1 MSFLE
6 ILRSALAG
14 LTTNKLRSLLTILGI
29 FIGVGAVI
37 VLTAIGQ
44 GAQVYIQGE
53 IQGLGTN
60 SINVAPKTR
69 TDGAPGRPLSQADA
83 AALSDPQGAPDVA
96 TVSPVVTTSAQAAAD
111 GRTGTVS
118 VSGTLPSYLPGT
130 NATVE
135 LGRAFTDRD
144 LAEVAN
150 VVVLGRDS
158 ADTLFGTGS
167 DPIDRTVLLDNVP
180 FRVIGVLKA
189 SDGGFGGPVNA
200 GIAPLTTV
208 QSALTGF
215 GDLNQI
221 VVQTTSAQ
229 AQPAAEAEVASILDR
244 RHGITSEAESDY
256 RLISSRQLL
265 SALDGVLGTFT
276 LLLAAIASISLLV
289 GGVGITNIML
299 VSVTERTREIG
310 IRKAIGAPPAV
321 ILGQFLTEATILSL
335 IGGALGVAL
344 GYASTLVQLGDFRPV
359 VLPSAVALAV
369 GVSVA
374 IGLFFGG
381 YPALRAARLAPIEA
395 LRRG

>member
-1 MSFLE
+1 MSILE
-6 ILRSALAG
+6 ILRSAAAG
-14 LTTNKLRSLLTILGI
+14 LMTNKLRSLLTILGI

-44 GAQVYIQGE
+44 GAQEYIQGQ

-60 SINVAPKTR
+60 SINVAPKNR

-96 TVSPVVTTSAQAAAD
+96 TVSPVVTTSVQATAE

-118 VSGTLPSYLPGT
+118 VSGSLPSYLPGT

-150 VVVLGRDS
+150 VVVLGRDT
-158 ADTLFGTGS
+158 ADTLFGPAS

-189 SDGGFGGPVNA
+189 SDGGFGAPVNS

-229 AQPAAEAEVASILDR
+229 AQPAAEAEVTSILNR
-244 RHGITSEAESDY
+244 RHGIASDDESDY

-265 SALDGVLGTFT
+265 TALDGVLGTFT

-374 IGLFFGG
+374 IGLFFGS
-381 YPALRAARLAPIEA
+381 YPALRAARLSPIEA
-395 LRRG
+395 LRRD